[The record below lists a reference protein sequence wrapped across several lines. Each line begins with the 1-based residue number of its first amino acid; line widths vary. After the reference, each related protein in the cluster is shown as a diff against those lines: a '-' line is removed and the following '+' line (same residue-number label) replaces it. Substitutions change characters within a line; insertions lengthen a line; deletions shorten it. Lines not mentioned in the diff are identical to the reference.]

1 MPEPYPADQYP
12 ANPFKSHQRPPCL
25 QRMVQAAALSCA
37 LCFSAI
43 AAGQSVDVERRLAA
57 LGTERQALTRE
68 LAQYRATVALLQT
81 DGIPPSQSADPAVRR
96 LADAMTT
103 IRERLV
109 DITEREVT
117 LLQRQITA
125 ARTSA
130 TTETPP
136 PGAIETKPLRT
147 TTKDYTLA
155 EEAENVARLR
165 ALLAG
170 YYAELKESALSLPSE
185 QERLQREEAR
195 RDAERI
201 AKIPFSPDKVR
212 LNGFEGSTAL
222 AQITRRLADPDLP
235 ESRRDVAPIC
245 SIKTRLFGSLVGS
258 ENRSLQP
265 VGKSHYIA
273 RIRLQPGD
281 TTLYIQGDRWEVQL
295 PRDVSAQEFL
305 ITLYRPPGGSPEL
318 HVFSVDELLAEDDP
332 HIPAWLPDNLQ
343 LDPGAG

>member
-1 MPEPYPADQYP
+1 MPVPYPASPSQP
-12 ANPFKSHQRPPCL
+12 GQRAPCL
-25 QRMVQAAALSCA
+25 RRVVQLATLCAALCLSPPGV
-37 LCFSAI
+37 
-43 AAGQSVDVERRLAA
+43 GQPVDVEQRLTALAA
-57 LGTERQALTRE
+57 ERQALTRE

-81 DGIPPSQSADPAVRR
+81 GGRPPSQSDDPAVRR

-103 IRERLV
+103 ITERLV

-117 LLQRQITA
+117 LLQEQITA
-125 ARTSA
+125 ARASA
-130 TTETPP
+130 AAEAPP

-147 TTKDYTLA
+147 SREYTLA
-155 EEAENVARLR
+155 EEEENVERLR

-170 YYAELKESALSLPSE
+170 YYAELKESALTHPSE
-185 QERLQREEAR
+185 EEQLQREEAR

-201 AKIPFSPDKVR
+201 ARIPFSPDKVR

-235 ESRRDVAPIC
+235 ESRRDMAPIC
-245 SIKTRLFGSLVGS
+245 SIKTRLFGTLVGS
-258 ENRSLQP
+258 ESRSLQP

-281 TTLYIQGDRWEVQL
+281 TTLYIQGDRWEVKL
-295 PRDVSAQEFL
+295 PHDVSAKEFL
-305 ITLYRPPGGSPEL
+305 ITLYRPPGGTPEL
-318 HVFSVDELLAEDDP
+318 HVFAVEELLAEDDP

-343 LDPGAG
+343 LDPRAG

>member
-1 MPEPYPADQYP
+1 MPVSYPASPLQP
-12 ANPFKSHQRPPCL
+12 GQRAPVL
-25 QRMVQAAALSCA
+25 RRIVQAATVCAA
-37 LCFSAI
+37 LCLSLL
-43 AAGQSVDVERRLAA
+43 AAGQPVDVEQRLAA
-57 LGTERQALTRE
+57 LAAERQALTRE
-68 LAQYRATVALLQT
+68 LAQYRATESLLQT
-81 DGIPPSQSADPAVRR
+81 DARPPSQSDDPAVRR

-103 IRERLV
+103 ITERLV

-117 LLQRQITA
+117 LLQEQITA
-125 ARTSA
+125 ARASA
-130 TTETPP
+130 ATEAPP

-147 TTKDYTLA
+147 TSREYTLA
-155 EEAENVARLR
+155 EEEENVERLR

-170 YYAELKESALSLPSE
+170 YYAELKESALTHPSQEE
-185 QERLQREEAR
+185 QLQREEAR

-235 ESRRDVAPIC
+235 ESRRDMAPIC
-245 SIKTRLFGSLVGS
+245 SIKTRLFGTLVGS

-281 TTLYIQGDRWEVQL
+281 TTLYIQGDRWEVKL
-295 PRDVSAQEFL
+295 PRDVSAKEFL
-305 ITLYRPPGGSPEL
+305 ITLYRPPGGRPEL
-318 HVFSVDELLAEDDP
+318 HVFAVEELLAEDDP

-343 LDPGAG
+343 LDNQAG

>member
-1 MPEPYPADQYP
+1 MPDPYPADPYP
-12 ANPFKSHQRPPCL
+12 AKPFTSHQRPPCL
-25 QRMVQAAALSCA
+25 QRMVQAAALTCA

-43 AAGQSVDVERRLAA
+43 AAGQSVDVERQLAA

-117 LLQRQITA
+117 LLQQQITA
-125 ARTSA
+125 ARASA

-136 PGAIETKPLRT
+136 PDAIETKPLRT
-147 TTKDYTLA
+147 TTRDYTLT

-170 YYAELKESALSLPSE
+170 YYTELKESALSLPSE

-201 AKIPFSPDKVR
+201 AQIPFSPDKVR

-281 TTLYIQGDRWEVQL
+281 TTLYIQGDRWEVRL

-318 HVFSVDELLAEDDP
+318 HVVSVDELLAEDDP

>member
-1 MPEPYPADQYP
+1 MLVPYPASPLQP
-12 ANPFKSHQRPPCL
+12 GQRAPGL
-25 QRMVQAAALSCA
+25 RRIVQAATVCAA
-37 LCFSAI
+37 LCLSLL
-43 AAGQSVDVERRLAA
+43 AAGQPVDVEQRLAA
-57 LGTERQALTRE
+57 LAAERQALTRE
-68 LAQYRATVALLQT
+68 LAQYRATVSLLQS
-81 DGIPPSQSADPAVRR
+81 DGRPPSQSDDPAVRR

-103 IRERLV
+103 ITERLV

-117 LLQRQITA
+117 LLQEQITA
-125 ARTSA
+125 ARASA
-130 TTETPP
+130 ATEAPP

-147 TTKDYTLA
+147 TSREYTLA
-155 EEAENVARLR
+155 EEEENVERLR

-170 YYAELKESALSLPSE
+170 YYAELKESALTHPSQEE
-185 QERLQREEAR
+185 QLQREEAR

-235 ESRRDVAPIC
+235 ESRRDMAPIC
-245 SIKTRLFGSLVGS
+245 SIKTRLFGTLVGS

-281 TTLYIQGDRWEVQL
+281 TTLYIQGDRWEVKL
-295 PRDVSAQEFL
+295 PRDVSAKEFL
-305 ITLYRPPGGSPEL
+305 ITLYRPPGGRPEL
-318 HVFSVDELLAEDDP
+318 HVFAVEELLAEDDP

-343 LDPGAG
+343 LDNQAG

>member
-1 MPEPYPADQYP
+1 MPVLYP
-12 ANPFKSHQRPPCL
+12 ANPLQPGLHPPCL
-25 QRMVQAAALSCA
+25 RRFLQAVAVCSA
-37 LCFSAI
+37 LCLSPLAG
-43 AAGQSVDVERRLAA
+43 GQSVAVEQRLSA
-57 LGTERQALTRE
+57 LGVERQALTRE

-81 DGIPPSQSADPAVRR
+81 DGTPPSQSDDPAVRR
-96 LADAMTT
+96 LADAMTA
-103 IRERLV
+103 IRRRLV

-117 LLQRQITA
+117 LLQQQITA
-125 ARTSA
+125 ARASGMA
-130 TTETPP
+130 EAPP

-147 TTKDYTLA
+147 TSREYTLA
-155 EEAENVARLR
+155 EEEENVERLR

-170 YYAELKESALSLPSE
+170 YYAELKEAALTLPSE
-185 QERLQREEAR
+185 QEQKQREEAR

-258 ENRSLQP
+258 ESRSLQP

-281 TTLYIQGDRWEVQL
+281 TTLYIQGDRWEVKL
-295 PRDVSAQEFL
+295 PRDVSAREFL
-305 ITLYRPPGGSPEL
+305 VTLYRPPGGTPEL
-318 HVFSVDELLAEDDP
+318 HVFAVEDLLAEDDP

-343 LDPGAG
+343 LDARAG

>member
-1 MPEPYPADQYP
+1 MPVPYPV
-12 ANPFKSHQRPPCL
+12 NPSQPGRLPTCL
-25 QRMVQAAALSCA
+25 LRVAQVATVCCA
-37 LCFSAI
+37 LGLSPFV
-43 AAGQSVDVERRLAA
+43 AGQSAAVERQLEA
-57 LGTERQALTRE
+57 LGTERQSLTRE
-68 LAQYRATVALLQT
+68 LAQYRATVALLQK
-81 DGIPPSQSADPAVRR
+81 DGTPPSQSADPAVRR
-96 LADAMTT
+96 LGDAMTT
-103 IRERLV
+103 IRQRLV

-117 LLQRQITA
+117 LLQEQITA
-125 ARTSA
+125 ARASA
-130 TTETPP
+130 ETEAPP
-136 PGAIETKPLRT
+136 AGAAETKPLRT
-147 TTKDYTLA
+147 SRDYTLA
-155 EEAENVARLR
+155 EEEENVARLR

-170 YYAELKESALSLPSE
+170 YYAELEESALTLPSE

-201 AKIPFSPDKVR
+201 ARIPFSPDKVR

-222 AQITRRLADPDLP
+222 AQITRRLADPNLP

-281 TTLYIQGDRWEVQL
+281 TTLYIQGDRWELKL

-305 ITLYRPPGGSPEL
+305 ITLYRPPGGAPEL
-318 HVFSVDELLAEDDP
+318 HIIAVEELLAEDDP
-332 HIPAWLPDNLQ
+332 HIPAWLPADLQ
-343 LDPGAG
+343 LDSRAG

>member
-1 MPEPYPADQYP
+1 MPVPYPASPLQ
-12 ANPFKSHQRPPCL
+12 SGQRAPCL
-25 QRMVQAAALSCA
+25 RRIVQVATVCVTLCLSPFA
-37 LCFSAI
+37 P
-43 AAGQSVDVERRLAA
+43 GQSVEVEQRLAA
-57 LGTERQALTRE
+57 LATERQALTRE

-81 DGIPPSQSADPAVRR
+81 GGRPPSQSDDPAVRR

-103 IRERLV
+103 ITERLV

-117 LLQRQITA
+117 LLQEQITA
-125 ARTSA
+125 ARASA
-130 TTETPP
+130 ATEAPP

-147 TTKDYTLA
+147 SSREYTLA
-155 EEAENVARLR
+155 EEEENVERLR

-170 YYAELKESALSLPSE
+170 YYAELKESALTHPSE
-185 QERLQREEAR
+185 EEQLQREEAR
-195 RDAERI
+195 RDAERV

-235 ESRRDVAPIC
+235 ESRRDMAPIC
-245 SIKTRLFGSLVGS
+245 SIKTRLFGTLVGS
-258 ENRSLQP
+258 ESRSLQP

-281 TTLYIQGDRWEVQL
+281 TTLYIQGDRWEVKL
-295 PRDVSAQEFL
+295 PRDVSAKEFL
-305 ITLYRPPGGSPEL
+305 VTLYRPPGGTPEL
-318 HVFSVDELLAEDDP
+318 HVFAVEELLAEDDP

-343 LDPGAG
+343 LDSRAG